1 MADNK
6 DKLTIKDYVDYFG
19 DKSAMSDDVLD
30 QLFGTIKS
38 RGDYMESQR
47 GQAMSPEMMQ
57 LIMGAVEP
65 GGGIKTAGKA
75 VAKGGKNILDILR
88 ELLGRGKP
96 EMGDVMSGLKRRSQ
110 PSEFVGET
118 TPGQQQ
124 LFEDYISGATKRIS
138 EKKALKLTP
147 QDLPTQGQFLIRN
160 RNLTS
165 KGGSV
170 EPMESLPNLKQGP
183 ISRRTSE
190 QNVVRNIMK
199 AIDRQAREVG
209 ASKESYFSSMM
220 SYDDLID
227 LLRKAGK

>member
-96 EMGDVMSGLKRRSQ
+96 EMGDVMFESDGFDFARRQ
-110 PSEFVGET
+110 VGQVCRW
-118 TPGQQQ
+118 P
-124 LFEDYISGATKRIS
+124 D
-138 EKKALKLTP
+138 
-147 QDLPTQGQFLIRN
+147 
-160 RNLTS
+160 
-165 KGGSV
+165 
-170 EPMESLPNLKQGP
+170 
-183 ISRRTSE
+183 
-190 QNVVRNIMK
+190 
-199 AIDRQAREVG
+199 
-209 ASKESYFSSMM
+209 
-220 SYDDLID
+220 
-227 LLRKAGK
+227 